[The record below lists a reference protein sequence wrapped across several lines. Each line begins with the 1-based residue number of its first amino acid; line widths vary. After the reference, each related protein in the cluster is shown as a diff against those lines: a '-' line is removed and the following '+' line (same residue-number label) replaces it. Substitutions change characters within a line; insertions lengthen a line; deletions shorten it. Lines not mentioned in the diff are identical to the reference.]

1 MNTTYPLASSTWGH
15 EELAAIQS
23 VIDSNR
29 FTMGQKVFQ
38 FEKEFAE
45 KFKTTDAVMVNSKV
59 HNSKNIYA
67 NFIYCSHKK
76 KLIDR
81 PNFSPLTTQGYSV
94 SKKAALSVGLID
106 KGIFKPNVCRDW
118 TLIKKM
124 EKKKYKKIFLDKVY
138 CYHIAPHNFKDFYKT
153 HFTRG
158 QISAGYK
165 YFFLNHIKLG
175 IFLATTIKLAIFL
188 IYLFSFYFWIN
199 NVSKISKQ
207 NKSNQKVFF
216 KFLFID
222 LLRRISLIIGEFQT
236 TFKIKK

>member
-1 MNTTYPLASSTWGH
+1 
-15 EELAAIQS
+15 
-23 VIDSNR
+23 
-29 FTMGQKVFQ
+29 
-38 FEKEFAE
+38 
-45 KFKTTDAVMVNSKV
+45 MVNSKV
-59 HNSKNIYA
+59 HNSNDIYA

-94 SKKAALSVGLID
+94 SKKAALNVGLID

-124 EKKKYKKIFLDKVY
+124 DKQKYKKVFLDKVY
-138 CYHIAPHNFKDFYKT
+138 CYHIAPHSFEDFYKT

-165 YFFLNHIKLG
+165 YFFLKQFKFQ
-175 IFLATTIKLAIFL
+175 IFLTSGLKLIIFITYIL
-188 IYLFSFYFWIN
+188 SIYFWIK
-199 NVSKISKQ
+199 NVYKISKQ
-207 NKSNQKVFF
+207 NKTKQNVFF

-222 LLRRISLIIGEFQT
+222 LFKRISLIIGE
-236 TFKIKK
+236 IKTILRIKE